1 MFSSLKVHRTT
12 ADLSKHYDEIK
23 ALADGGSY
31 RTAIDNIEV
40 SYPLRPGYDISFS
53 VPKDISKSEAKRLSM
68 YFESLYFKD

>member
-23 ALADGGSY
+23 ALADGGCY
-31 RTAIDNIEV
+31 RAVIDDMEV
-40 SYPLRPGYDISFS
+40 SYPLRPDYDISFS

-68 YFESLYFKD
+68 YFESLYFSE